1 MKNRETQQFFQCE
14 ICEHFFQSE
23 SILEKH
29 IIGHQVERVARYKVS
44 PLGKS
49 SSAKRKRKHSK
60 KHKKRNEKRE
70 KRNTDVINLEDKS
83 DKNIKTDI
91 NAINDMDV
99 DLEINGKIPTLDDSE
114 ISSIQILPTEQNNI
128 QTESECQIPES
139 IKESCNGQQ
148 TLLSSYVTSD
158 DISILTSPCEINLR
172 QDTAALVSP
181 EIEQAV
187 ASISGPNINEEH
199 SPKNVCDEDHV
210 NESNS
215 ILPITSGTLEIE
227 NAVNSI
233 LGEAS
238 DLSQMVPQE
247 NTDIF
252 DEEHNSNS
260 LTQESVSA
268 DDQVSSMNTALLE
281 KSKTINGGLKEYHD
295 TSDIPEI
302 PKLMTTDMTVSSAI
316 NYDQPPK
323 EKHNGSSNGDH
334 LMTEENFKEVDYI
347 PQKKLET
354 VFPEN
359 VSTIAQPLPTIA
371 QPLPNMNSTMHNGS
385 VETAEKT
392 KFTDIITIKNQETE
406 SPEKNKLLSNN
417 QSSASS
423 LSTTNFDI
431 SDSQNSVTKDMSAK
445 TTFLSNNINP
455 QTSIQTANTSEVD
468 TPSVVLNN
476 GDLLNHR

>member
-29 IIGHQVERVARYKVS
+29 IVGHQVERVARYKVS
-44 PLGKS
+44 PVGKS

-60 KHKKRNEKRE
+60 KHKKKNEKRE
-70 KRNTDVINLEDKS
+70 KRNSEVLNLEDKS
-83 DKNIKTDI
+83 DKNFKNDI
-91 NAINDMDV
+91 NAKNDMLV
-99 DLEINGKIPTLDDSE
+99 DLEINEKIPTLDHSE
-114 ISSIQILPTEQNNI
+114 ISSVQVLPTEQNDI

-139 IKESCNGQQ
+139 IKGSCNGQP
-148 TLLSSYVTSD
+148 TLLSSFETSD

-172 QDTAALVSP
+172 QNTTALASP

-187 ASISGPNINEEH
+187 ASISGPIINEDH
-199 SPKNVCDEDHV
+199 SPKNVCNEDHV
-210 NESNS
+210 NENNS

-247 NTDIF
+247 NSDMF
-252 DEEHNSNS
+252 EMEHNSDS
-260 LTQESVSA
+260 LTQESVLA
-268 DDQVSSMNTALLE
+268 DDQVSSINTALLE

-295 TSDIPEI
+295 TSDIQEL
-302 PKLMTTDMTVSSAI
+302 PKLKTTEMTVSSAI
-316 NYDQPPK
+316 NYDQQPK

-334 LMTEENFKEVDYI
+334 SMTEENFKEVDYI
-347 PQKKLET
+347 RQKQLET
-354 VFPEN
+354 VFTEN
-359 VSTIAQPLPTIA
+359 VSTIA

-385 VETAEKT
+385 VETAEKIE
-392 KFTDIITIKNQETE
+392 FTDIIPIKNQETE
-406 SPEKNKLLSNN
+406 SPDNNKLLANN
-417 QSSASS
+417 QTTASS
-423 LSTTNFDI
+423 LSTTDFDI
-431 SDSQNSVTKDMSAK
+431 SDSQSSITKDTLAK
-445 TTFLSNNINP
+445 TTFLSNSINL
-455 QTSIQTANTSEVD
+455 QTSIQTANASELD